1 MPTLRHHKQQLD
13 ARQVTATMHDA
24 NDAAK
29 FYSYPFSQMVIT
41 YLLMPVVSL
50 ISLVLGA
57 FLLKAD
63 SP

>member
-1 MPTLRHHKQQLD
+1 
-13 ARQVTATMHDA
+13 MHDA

-57 FLLKAD
+57 FLLKAA